1 MEFKPIGIVHCNIKD
16 TNSAPRHFSISDE
29 EGFIEVFP
37 EFADGLYRIDER
49 ELLTIIF
56 HFHKSE
62 PGTLGLRQIP
72 HTSDKPKGV
81 FALCSP
87 FRPNPIGMSIV
98 RLLKVEG
105 NRLFVRHLDML
116 DGTPVLDIKPFKPL

>member
-1 MEFKPIGIVHCNIKD
+1 MEFKPIGIVRSDIKD
-16 TNSAPRHFSISDE
+16 TRSAPRHFSISDE

-37 EFADGLYRIDER
+37 EFADGLHRIDER

-62 PGTLGLRQIP
+62 PGVFAMHQTP
-72 HTSDKPKGV
+72 PTSDEPKGV
-81 FALCSP
+81 FATCSP
-87 FRPNPIGMSIV
+87 FRPNAIGMSIV
-98 RLLKVEG
+98 KLLRVEG
-105 NRLFVRHLDML
+105 NRLFVKHIDML